1 MYKYQEISKIEKISQ
16 FGLEQNVKEREEGEK
31 KASFSSNFTRFC
43 QSELS
48 RPRVKAA
55 LRDESYAWVP
65 ELQDFAKV
73 QGSGFHINR
82 EKAMSREITLFEVG
96 FFSYSV

>member
-1 MYKYQEISKIEKISQ
+1 MKK
-16 FGLEQNVKEREEGEK
+16 KE
-31 KASFSSNFTRFC
+31 SFSGDFTRFC
-43 QSELS
+43 RSELD

-65 ELQDFAKV
+65 ESQDFTKV
-73 QGSGFHINR
+73 QGLGFQGNR
-82 EKAMSREITLFEVG
+82 EKTVSREITLFEVG